1 MGASFRN
8 CSGGTHWAI
17 NLCAPR
23 IAAGSASRNWRR
35 RPRSHLHQNTAS
47 LPLMFEF
54 LRCRRPFPV
63 AHLRHILAI
72 FGHIEPMEQRRRS
85 SFNEIIEEGSAYLA
99 ANPKSIQDYEED
111 NDVEECEYSPG
122 PDGVVV
128 LVASFA
134 SLSSRYGQLSKASPE
149 TSCTDFG
156 FAESDIPNHPPDH
169 GDSQRFPASLLNHP
183 SAKISEHPDSN
194 HRLSVCTRLKVVGT
208 RRTASAS
215 GKYGPEKRRRGYAR
229 CDRRRRCGVR
239 GAG

>member
-35 RPRSHLHQNTAS
+35 RLRSHLHQNTAS

-63 AHLRHILAI
+63 AHLWHILAI
-72 FGHIEPMEQRRRS
+72 FGHIEPMERRRRS

-122 PDGVVV
+122 PDEVVV

-134 SLSSRYGQLSKASPE
+134 SLSSRHGQLPKASPE
-149 TSCTDFG
+149 TLCTDFG

-169 GDSQRFPASLLNHP
+169 GNTQPNQGRPESDLGDVAPLPHADDNGHLPADHSGRSPEDDRFGS
-183 SAKISEHPDSN
+183 
-194 HRLSVCTRLKVVGT
+194 
-208 RRTASAS
+208 RRST
-215 GKYGPEKRRRGYAR
+215 KTQQRRGKTE
-229 CDRRRRCGVR
+229 
-239 GAG
+239 

>member
-35 RPRSHLHQNTAS
+35 RLRSHLCQNTAS

-111 NDVEECEYSPG
+111 YDVEECEYSPG

-169 GDSQRFPASLLNHP
+169 GDSQQNQRKAESNPVDAVSFPHADLNGHLPTGHSGRGRENGRFS
-183 SAKISEHPDSN
+183 SQ
-194 HRLSVCTRLKVVGT
+194 
-208 RRTASAS
+208 
-215 GKYGPEKRRRGYAR
+215 
-229 CDRRRRCGVR
+229 
-239 GAG
+239 